1 MDGAVFVRT
10 TFMSELK
17 TRVLEDV
24 KSAMRAGEKLRL
36 SVLRMLTAEMKQR
49 EVVDSVELTDA
60 VVMAAIEKMVKQ
72 RRDSEKQYLDGGRP
86 ELAAKEA
93 EEIQILLA
101 YLPQQFTE
109 AEVVALV
116 AQAVTETGATGGK
129 DMGKVMA
136 WIKPR
141 VQGRT
146 DMGKLSGLIKSKLG

>member
-1 MDGAVFVRT
+1 
-10 TFMSELK
+10 MSTDLK

-24 KSAMRAGEKLRL
+24 KTAMKAGDKLRL

-60 VVMAAIEKMVKQ
+60 VVSAAIEKMIKQ

-93 EEIQILLA
+93 DEIKILMV
-101 YLPQQFTE
+101 YLPEQLTDDE
-109 AEVVALV
+109 LVALV
-116 AQAVTETGATGGK
+116 KQAIAETGAAGGK

-136 WIKPR
+136 WIKPKA
-141 VQGRT
+141 QGRA
-146 DMGKLSGLIKSKLG
+146 DMGKLSGLIKGQLAG

>member
-1 MDGAVFVRT
+1 MATD
-10 TFMSELK
+10 LK
-17 TRVLEDV
+17 TRILEDV
-24 KSAMRAGEKLRL
+24 KSAMKAGEKLRL

-60 VVMAAIEKMVKQ
+60 VVMASIEKMVKQ

-93 EEIQILLA
+93 DEIKILLA
-101 YLPQQFTE
+101 YLPQQLGD
-109 AEVVALV
+109 AELAALV
-116 AQAVTETGATGGK
+116 AQAIAETGAAGGK

-141 VQGRT
+141 VQGRA
-146 DMGKLSGLIKSKLG
+146 DMGKLSGLIKQKLS